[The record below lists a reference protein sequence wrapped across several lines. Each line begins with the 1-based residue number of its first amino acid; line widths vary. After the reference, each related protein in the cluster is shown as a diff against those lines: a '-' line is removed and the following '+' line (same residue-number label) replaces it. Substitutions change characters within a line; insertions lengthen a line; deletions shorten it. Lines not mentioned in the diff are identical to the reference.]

1 MPYDEQ
7 VSNAA
12 NAVAEARA
20 DVAQANVVLAQTQS
34 TEPKRR
40 SGKATAYADITP
52 LEPEWLWAG
61 RIPSNEVTIIAGDG
75 GIGKGFLLAD
85 LAARV
90 TRGAVMPDGSPSWF
104 EGPGSVLL
112 VTSEDDPNMAM
123 TYRLRAAGA
132 DLSRVYDMTE
142 DFTVPESL
150 PALYDAIKD
159 IGDVR
164 LVTIDPLSAVSSIA
178 LTSSNVRVRRQ
189 IMNPL
194 ERLAKDR
201 GVAVAVVHHT
211 VKSGRVAGTKGITD
225 AVRMVLRVSRHDE
238 KIRLIHVEKCN
249 IANDSAGDV
258 AYTVTGSFPEVRVAY
273 LAAPP
278 EADDAP
284 TRAPTTAE
292 LVLNCLRGSRE
303 PLEAR
308 KVADLTGTS
317 YGAVRVALT
326 RLKTA
331 QEVFSP
337 SRGMWWTVQQGEMAE
352 ERPTEVIQIR

>member
-1 MPYDEQ
+1 M
-7 VSNAA
+7 
-12 NAVAEARA
+12 
-20 DVAQANVVLAQTQS
+20 
-34 TEPKRR
+34 
-40 SGKATAYADITP
+40 KATSYADITP

-85 LAARV
+85 LASRV
-90 TRGAVMPDGSPSWF
+90 TRGAVMPDGSAAWYD
-104 EGPGSVLL
+104 GPGSVLL

-123 TYRLRAAGA
+123 SYRLRAAGA
-132 DLSRVYDMTE
+132 DLERVYDMTE
-142 DFTVPESL
+142 DFTVPESI
-150 PALYDAIKD
+150 PALRDAVEG

-194 ERLAKDR
+194 ERFAKDS
-201 GVAVAVVHHT
+201 GVAVCVVHHT

-249 IANDSAGDV
+249 IANDTAGDI

-273 LAAPP
+273 LAAP
-278 EADDAP
+278 ETDDAP

-292 LVLNCLRGSRE
+292 LVLTALRGSQE
-303 PLEAR
+303 PLEGQELAR
-308 KVADLTGTS
+308 RIGVAYGT
-317 YGAVRVALT
+317 ARVALT
-326 RLKTA
+326 RLKA
-331 QEVFSP
+331 AAEVVSP
-337 SRGMWWTVQQGEMAE
+337 KRGYWTVPREQEPAE
-352 ERPTEVIQIR
+352 SRPREVIQIR